1 MGEEQRLSPT
11 QPGKPVPGAFGPMD
25 EPLEFAARPA
35 NDIEIDPLESGTQL
49 CPVEGAVVADPA
61 SNDQPD
67 PCSTTYAISLP
78 TIRRPVAPGRLA
90 SSSTAATW
98 TPCPRPW
105 MCTRRVTLVVHDW
118 GSSHRLGWQLPAP
131 GLLYRLSPFGA
142 KRARN
147 PLFRVNPILT
157 HNR

>member
-61 SNDQPD
+61 SNDGIIDLSEILQGFVAAHMKPPAPD
-67 PCSTTYAISLP
+67 LP
-78 TIRRPVAPGRLA
+78 TDALQCLRTGRGQKAMGRL
-90 SSSTAATW
+90 
-98 TPCPRPW
+98 PLPHRFQRPE
-105 MCTRRVTLVVHDW
+105 
-118 GSSHRLGWQLPAP
+118 
-131 GLLYRLSPFGA
+131 
-142 KRARN
+142 
-147 PLFRVNPILT
+147 
-157 HNR
+157 